1 METAADKIA
10 HSDRKSL
17 TPSEERAAKAA
28 RIRAALRQLAHL
40 RISTEEYLREKH
52 SELAREEQSEGT

>member
-10 HSDRKSL
+10 HSDRESL